1 MGPHGR
7 PRPSQGILRSIRS
20 TSDSDRALKLREFE
34 RGRGFFSLKQD
45 RKWQAKAKANIH
57 RAEGYCTN
65 HIPLLPS
72 LELSVSPAAGTLPL
86 LALTLNRWSSTKDI
100 RTGWLAQRV
109 RVAPAS
115 AVQSFS
121 PKPTLMG
128 IICAN
133 AAGEAGLFGD
143 WSVNLQPG
151 TRNDVPDV
159 LSCVCVGLNLFGIEY
174 IYIDST
180 KRTFSQINE

>member
-1 MGPHGR
+1 MAGQGQH
-7 PRPSQGILRSIRS
+7 PSCGGAIAPTISYP
-20 TSDSDRALKLREFE
+20 T
-34 RGRGFFSLKQD
+34 
-45 RKWQAKAKANIH
+45 
-57 RAEGYCTN
+57 
-65 HIPLLPS
+65 PS
-72 LELSVSPAAGTLPL
+72 PCSPARNYVLSVSPAAAGTLPL

>member
-1 MGPHGR
+1 MR
-7 PRPSQGILRSIRS
+7 R
-20 TSDSDRALKLREFE
+20 
-34 RGRGFFSLKQD
+34 
-45 RKWQAKAKANIH
+45 
-57 RAEGYCTN
+57 GYCTN
-65 HIPLLPS
+65 HILSHSVPLLPS
-72 LELSVSPAAGTLPL
+72 SELCLVCITGGGGYAAAVGADAEPVV
-86 LALTLNRWSSTKDI
+86 LNKRYTY
-100 RTGWLAQRV
+100 WLAQRV

-159 LSCVCVGLNLFGIEY
+159 LSCVCV
-174 IYIDST
+174 
-180 KRTFSQINE
+180 